1 MASYYQVETF
11 LAGSRRK
18 SAKDNILIGLFFGN
32 MSYKLSFP
40 KKLKNKKSIE
50 TNKMFSM
57 IRKVLNLFMNHFLC
71 FKGKNRIQSIQ
82 PEFYL

>member
-32 MSYKLSFP
+32 KSYKLSFSR
-40 KKLKNKKSIE
+40 KLENMKSIE
-50 TNKMFSM
+50 MNKMFSM
-57 IRKVLNLFMNHFLC
+57 IRNTN
-71 FKGKNRIQSIQ
+71 
-82 PEFYL
+82 EF